1 MNVIYLNNKT
11 LLAKSFKELLS
22 TKDVVITAEF
32 SDEQSFKE
40 LEPSIIQK
48 AEAIVVLETDT
59 TNLLH
64 KFCLGIKNIPV
75 LFVTVNNASAEQLF
89 VKMTGVVGI
98 LLTNSCADEL
108 DLAINSLKNNQTFYT
123 SSLSQSI
130 QKYIP
135 QGKKISSKLPKLA
148 GKLSPREREV
158 IKLAMSGMQSKQI
171 GKILDISPRTVDKHR
186 ANSMQKCNAKN
197 IVELISHIQSNN
209 IML

>member
-1 MNVIYLNNKT
+1 MKVIYLNNKT
-11 LLAKSFKELLS
+11 LLAKSFKELLI
-22 TKDVVITAEF
+22 TKEVEIIAEF
-32 SDEQSFKE
+32 SDEQSYVSLDKSVIE
-40 LEPSIIQK
+40 S
-48 AEAIVVLETDT
+48 AEAVVVLETDT

-64 KFCLGIKNIPV
+64 KFCLSIKNTPV
-75 LFVTVNNASAEQLF
+75 LFVTVNSASAEQLF

-98 LLTNSCADEL
+98 LLTNSSADEL
-108 DLAINSLKNNQTFYT
+108 DNAINALQNMQTFYT
-123 SSLSQSI
+123 SSLSNLI

-135 QGKKISSKLPKLA
+135 QGKKISSKAPKISSSF
-148 GKLSPREREV
+148 SPRERQV

-171 GKILDISPRTVDKHR
+171 GKVLEISPRTVDKHR

>member
-1 MNVIYLNNKT
+1 MKVIYLNNKT
-11 LLAKSFKELLS
+11 LLAKSIKELLI
-22 TKDVVITAEF
+22 TKDVEIIAEF
-32 SDEQSFKE
+32 TDEQSFNE
-40 LEPSIIQK
+40 LGNSVLK
-48 AEAIVVLETDT
+48 NTDAIVLLETDT

-64 KFCLGIKNIPV
+64 KFCLSIKNVPV
-75 LFVTVNNASAEQLF
+75 LFVTVNSSSAEQLF

-108 DLAINSLKNNQTFYT
+108 DIALNSLKNNKTFYT
-123 SSLSQSI
+123 SSLSNSI

-135 QGKKISSKLPKLA
+135 QGKKITSKIPKLS

>member
-1 MNVIYLNNKT
+1 MKVIFLNNKT
-11 LLAKSFKELLS
+11 LLAKSFKELLI
-22 TKDVVITAEF
+22 TKKVEIIAEF
-32 SDEQSFKE
+32 TDEQSFKE

-123 SSLSQSI
+123 SSISNSI
-130 QKYIP
+130 QKYIT
-135 QGKKISSKLPKLA
+135 QGKKITSKVPKLV

>member
-1 MNVIYLNNKT
+1 MKVVYLNNKT
-11 LLAKSFKELLS
+11 LLAKSFRELLL
-22 TKDVVITAEF
+22 TKGLEIVAEF
-32 SDEQSFKE
+32 CDEESFKKIDQNS
-40 LEPSIIQK
+40 LK
-48 AEAIVVLETDT
+48 TVDAIVLLETDT

-64 KFCLGIKNIPV
+64 KFCLSIKNTPV
-75 LFVTVNNASAEQLF
+75 LFVTVNNSSAEQLF
-89 VKMTGVVGI
+89 VKMTGIVGI

-108 DLAINSLKNNQTFYT
+108 DIALFNLKNNQTFYT
-123 SSLSQSI
+123 SSLSNSI

-135 QGKKISSKLPKLA
+135 QGRKITSKAPKFV